1 MLARSSDISY
11 ASGEV
16 SVWYKLCQK
25 CARYVN
31 RDSCGIR
38 RSRKGILSGMGEF
51 MEWYEERES
60 GGRGVNSRM
69 VTTITRLF
77 GINLCQDM
85 TERDKTGH
93 YHIWA

>member
-1 MLARSSDISY
+1 MCGTNY
-11 ASGEV
+11 AKNAHATSI
-16 SVWYKLCQK
+16 
-25 CARYVN
+25 
-31 RDSCGIR
+31 GIPV
-38 RSRKGILSGMGEF
+38 E
-51 MEWYEERES
+51 YEEAGRVYYQVWVNLRNGTKRES

-93 YHIWA
+93 YHTWASERILNFTIRQMKQ

>member
-51 MEWYEERES
+51 KEWYKEREWGE
-60 GGRGVNSRM
+60 GGKFQNGNNDYTALWYQFVP
-69 VTTITRLF
+69 
-77 GINLCQDM
+77 
-85 TERDKTGH
+85 GH
-93 YHIWA
+93 DGA